1 MVPLDTRC
9 RDILILLLESSAPLA
24 SKQIA
29 GQLDITP
36 RMVRYSLGKIE
47 KWLQENS
54 ARLTKAPGRG
64 ILIDASE
71 RVRRD
76 LIRQLENPTA
86 YPPLLSPTERFQILT
101 LSLLSSGQPL
111 LVKQIKRDLNVSR
124 TTVLKD
130 LDVVGGWLEGYH
142 LHLIRRPNFG
152 CQVVGEEGDRQKAI
166 VDFLLENVGESRL
179 LALYGGPTTAARL
192 SRKGDVGF
200 RRAQRTFLES
210 LETSYSRQ
218 LVSLAGSTLGIRLV
232 DSTYVALILH
242 IAVLIKRVQEG
253 NRIDDTPEYLAELK
267 ERPEFSIARIIS
279 ENVEQRFGFSLTEP
293 EIAHVTA
300 QLLGSEVWTPT
311 TDLIGTQSTS
321 DEIAPEVLEIVD
333 GILARASPYLHP
345 SLRVDQVLIR
355 NLSAHLTLALDRL
368 RFGLPMRNPLLED
381 VKKRYP
387 HTFKVTR
394 ESSVILE
401 DRLGKRLPEAEIGY
415 IAMYLVAAMER
426 LRLPTTSR
434 CRILVACGAGVA
446 TTWLLVSRIRA
457 ELPEVEI
464 VEVTSAR
471 ELQSRKSFAG
481 IDVVVCTTPVEVES
495 VPAVVVSPFLSSQ
508 DMVKLKSA
516 LQTKDGFSILRKQA
530 EHAELNDL
538 SLADLITA
546 ETTSL
551 EVYVNSWQAAVDK
564 AGALLL
570 YAGAIEPRYIEAMKD
585 MIRQHGPYMVAWPG
599 VALLHARPEDG
610 VRRLCMSLVVLR
622 QPVNFG
628 HPENDPVFLAI
639 ALGAV
644 DNRSH
649 LRALLELHEVL
660 LDRGTVDEIR
670 TAVHKSKV
678 LHLIS
683 SFSG

>member
-1 MVPLDTRC
+1 
-9 RDILILLLESSAPLA
+9 
-24 SKQIA
+24 
-29 GQLDITP
+29 
-36 RMVRYSLGKIE
+36 
-47 KWLQENS
+47 
-54 ARLTKAPGRG
+54 
-64 ILIDASE
+64 
-71 RVRRD
+71 
-76 LIRQLENPTA
+76 
-86 YPPLLSPTERFQILT
+86 
-101 LSLLSSGQPL
+101 
-111 LVKQIKRDLNVSR
+111 
-124 TTVLKD
+124 
-130 LDVVGGWLEGYH
+130 
-142 LHLIRRPNFG
+142 
-152 CQVVGEEGDRQKAI
+152 
-166 VDFLLENVGESRL
+166 
-179 LALYGGPTTAARL
+179 
-192 SRKGDVGF
+192 
-200 RRAQRTFLES
+200 
-210 LETSYSRQ
+210 
-218 LVSLAGSTLGIRLV
+218 
-232 DSTYVALILH
+232 
-242 IAVLIKRVQEG
+242 
-253 NRIDDTPEYLAELK
+253 
-267 ERPEFSIARIIS
+267 
-279 ENVEQRFGFSLTEP
+279 
-293 EIAHVTA
+293 
-300 QLLGSEVWTPT
+300 
-311 TDLIGTQSTS
+311 
-321 DEIAPEVLEIVD
+321 
-333 GILARASPYLHP
+333 
-345 SLRVDQVLIR
+345 
-355 NLSAHLTLALDRL
+355 
-368 RFGLPMRNPLLED
+368 MRNPLLED

-426 LRLPTTSR
+426 LRLPITSR

-471 ELQSRKSFAG
+471 ELQGRKSFAG
-481 IDVVVCTTPVEVES
+481 IDVVVCTTPVEVGA
-495 VPAVVVSPFLSSQ
+495 VPAVVVSPFLSSN
-508 DMVKLKSA
+508 DVVKLKSA
-516 LQTKDGFSILRKQA
+516 LQTKESFGILRKRA
-530 EHAELNDL
+530 EHPELKDA

-628 HPENDPVFLAI
+628 HPENDPVFIAI

-649 LRALLELHEVL
+649 LRALLELHELL